1 MKRRYTVLLL
11 AGISLI
17 SGIASNFAVFFIVFY
32 VLVGVLV
39 GSLAW
44 ALLSL
49 HGIHAVAERRPSR
62 ARVGD
67 FAESDVTIRNSS
79 VLPKLLVEI
88 QDLAELPGQVT
99 GRVVNLRP
107 KQVVHWQAKAPLRKR
122 GSYPLGPARAFSTD
136 FFGIFRFERAFPGT
150 QEIIVYPAIVDL
162 PMFQL
167 PQAEWTQLGAP
178 RRRSQEVTPSASSV
192 REYVQ
197 GDSLKRIHWPS
208 SARTG
213 KLMVKEFDT
222 DIGNQVWI
230 ILDLHQDVQA
240 GGDIENTEECG
251 VTAAASIAAQC
262 RAREWPVGLI
272 AQGDREY
279 FVAADRR
286 ASTEDRMLDMF
297 AVAQAKGTKPVA
309 EVLLEACTSIDPPAT
324 LVIITPST
332 NIEWVYAIRSLIGK
346 QFQIAVV
353 LIDVRSFGEDVNSQA
368 ALSELEEHGIL
379 TYVLHWG
386 DALKDALNYKEALAL
401 EGLAPV
407 PS

>member
-1 MKRRYTVLLL
+1 MKRLYTVLLL

-32 VLVGVLV
+32 VLAGVLL

-67 FAESDVTIRNSS
+67 FAESNVTIRNSS

-136 FFGIFRFERAFPGT
+136 FFGIFRFERTFPGT

-197 GDSLKRIHWPS
+197 SDSFKRIHWPS

-240 GGDIENTEECG
+240 GGDIENTEEYG

-297 AVAQAKGTKPVA
+297 AVAQAKGTKPMA
-309 EVLLEACTSIDPPAT
+309 EVLLEACNSIDPPAT

-332 NIEWVYAIRSLIGK
+332 NIQWVYAIRSLIGK
-346 QFQIAVV
+346 QFQIAVA
-353 LIDVRSFGEDVNSQA
+353 LIDARSFGEDVNSKA
-368 ALSELEEHGIL
+368 VLSELEEHGIL
-379 TYVLHWG
+379 TYVLHQG
-386 DALKDALNYKEALAL
+386 DALQDALNYKETFAM